1 MTKSCADLFPRHLAA
16 VTVALLILAWALPGA
31 LAQEAERPAP
41 GAPVSLVPPMPAPGG
56 TVPQGRPQA
65 VVPQYRAVVPQPQAV
80 PVAPSTERSIKGGI
94 SIDTLGEIDA
104 NAVGVLD
111 SRSGGLGIDMWKG
124 TSATVVDR
132 LLARLDGAPALPTA
146 QALARRLLLTA
157 ARSPEGADPQGID
170 RGAGTSLLAKRL
182 GRLLAAGDVASASAL
197 LRVVPSRAEDG
208 GVALARL
215 HTALLTN
222 DRAAACSTARAA
234 AGKETGAVWRKTL
247 VFCQFAGAD
256 KAKAA
261 IGLGLLREQGIKDD
275 AFFSLAAILDG
286 AKEGSFRAPAKLTPL
301 HLAMMRAAGVQV
313 SESLVQTAEVP
324 VLRAIAFSPNADLET
339 RLDAAEQAVAAGALA
354 AEKLRQMYT
363 GVTFAPGDVQGAITG
378 AEKVSGPRGRA
389 LLYQAARGAR
399 DPGARA
405 RLLAK
410 AFALARTQGRLGTT
424 VRAFQP
430 LLEEVPQTEDLAWFA
445 ADAARALYYGGGADV
460 AAARWAEM
468 AINRPHVPSAGGVS
482 TDVAVWPLVAI
493 ARIPVRARP
502 APAPVAAAPRP
513 AASDGTQA
521 GQAPQGTAPPPDFGS
536 VGAGSARA
544 LPPVGGPTAADA
556 LAGVRR
562 VEPQAV
568 VEVVTNRSTAAAAAP
583 QPGQPAQ
590 VAAPPPPS
598 PFEDI
603 MFDRWRKTQSGLA
616 GPEAGQKRAALLLSL
631 LDGLGAVVPQEAWI
645 ESSGAVREMAA
656 LPPPGLMAALDQAA
670 ARGRSGETILLM
682 LAVLGGDGPEK
693 LHPSV
698 VRSVVNALASAGFA
712 AEARAL
718 ALEVAFG
725 AGL

>member
-31 LAQEAERPAP
+31 FAQEAERPAP

-65 VVPQYRAVVPQPQAV
+65 VAPQYRAVVPQPQAV

-111 SRSGGLGIDMWKG
+111 SRNGGLGIDMWKG

-157 ARSPEGADPQGID
+157 ARSPEGADKGS
-170 RGAGTSLLAKRL
+170 GTSLLAKRL

-215 HTALLTN
+215 NTALLTN
-222 DRAAACSTARAA
+222 DRAVACSTARAA

-313 SESLVQTAEVP
+313 SESLVQTAEVA
-324 VLRAIAFSPNADLET
+324 VLRAIAFSSNADLET

-354 AEKLRQMYT
+354 AEKLRRMYT
-363 GVTFAPGDVQGAITG
+363 GVTFAPGDVQGAIAG
-378 AEKVSGPRGRA
+378 AEKISGPRGRA

-399 DPGARA
+399 EPGTRA

-410 AFALARTQGRLGTT
+410 AFALARPQGRLGTT

-430 LLEEVPQTEDLAWFA
+430 LLEEVPQNEDLAWFA

-468 AINRPHVPSAGGVS
+468 AINRPHVPGAGGVS

-502 APAPVAAAPRP
+502 EPAPVAAAPRP
-513 AASDGTQA
+513 TVSDGTQA

-544 LPPVGGPTAADA
+544 LLPVGGPTAADA

-568 VEVVTNRSTAAAAAP
+568 VEVVTGRSAAAAAP
-583 QPGQPAQ
+583 QAAQPAQ
-590 VAAPPPPS
+590 VAATPPPS
-598 PFEDI
+598 PFEGI

-670 ARGRSGETILLM
+670 ARGRAGETVLLM
-682 LAVLGGDGPEK
+682 LTVLGGDGPEK

-698 VRSVVNALASAGFA
+698 ARAVVNALARAGFA